1 MRNQSRLVLLFLLLS
16 YGCNSGS
23 DEKLT
28 IQEPVSA
35 EKLMSFLPES
45 LENRPKLKFDP
56 KRASQGMGLSTA
68 QAKYKGSAK
77 GEIKIVISDQANLS
91 SDGQNHLATLA
102 SMQME
107 SENSEG
113 YSKSV
118 RFKSYPAHERMTTNP
133 KFALPTEGSLMVIV
147 ADRFTVSGTG
157 RDVEMKDLYAAL
169 EKIDL
174 DKLATMKNEGAR
186 KTIESPIE
194 GDPSALL
201 ESIKAKGMDIEPVKE
216 SKLQAL
222 LPKKLGPDEEVE
234 IRSETSGED
243 ALKTSSV
250 SADYIGS
257 PYQITIEIM
266 DGAGFMRAY
275 GAEAFSKYPVDR
287 RKSNGFEKTTTIGT
301 YPAKEEFSG
310 DEDGIGH
317 GSIELI
323 IAKRFS
329 VKVTGMRVSYS
340 QLKSALDSIPL
351 SKLEAMKDE
360 GVLAYSFSQIRNQPF
375 LDLVNAH
382 FFTSRIIF
390 ELIRANSSYCEV
402 MRIGMGK
409 IQTRNTCRGLHG
421 TTFSQSDS

>member
-1 MRNQSRLVLLFLLLS
+1 MRNQSCLALLFLLLS
-16 YGCNSGS
+16 FGCDSGNNQT
-23 DEKLT
+23 LT

-45 LENRPKLKFDP
+45 LENRPKVKFDP
-56 KRASQGMGLSTA
+56 KRVSEGMGLSTA
-68 QAKYKGSAK
+68 QAKYKGAAK
-77 GEIKIVISDQANLS
+77 GEIKITVSDQANLS

-107 SENSEG
+107 SEDSNG

-118 RFKSYPAHERMTTNP
+118 RFKSYPAHERITKNP
-133 KFALPTEGSLMVIV
+133 KFGLPTEASLMVIV
-147 ADRFTVSGTG
+147 ADRFTVSTTG

-186 KTIESPIE
+186 KSIESPLDSELFTKIQESSAE
-194 GDPSALL
+194 GTPSALI
-201 ESIKAKGMDIEPVKE
+201 ESIKSKGMDIEPVKE
-216 SKLQAL
+216 SKLLAL
-222 LPKKLGPDEEVE
+222 LPNKLGPDEEVE

-275 GAEAFSKYPVDR
+275 GAEAFNKYPVDR
-287 RKSNGFEKTTTIGT
+287 RKLNGFEKTTTIGT

-317 GSIELI
+317 GSIELVV
-323 IAKRFS
+323 AKRFS
-329 VKVTGMRVSYS
+329 IKVTGMRVRYS

-360 GVLAYSFSQIRNQPF
+360 GVR
-375 LDLVNAH
+375 
-382 FFTSRIIF
+382 
-390 ELIRANSSYCEV
+390 
-402 MRIGMGK
+402 
-409 IQTRNTCRGLHG
+409 
-421 TTFSQSDS
+421 